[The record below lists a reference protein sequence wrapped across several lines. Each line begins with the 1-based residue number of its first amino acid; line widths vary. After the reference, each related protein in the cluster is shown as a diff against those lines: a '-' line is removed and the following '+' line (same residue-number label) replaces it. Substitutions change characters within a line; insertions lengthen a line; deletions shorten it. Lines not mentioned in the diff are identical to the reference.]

1 MLVDK
6 LVDRLIPLKEF
17 VALHPRLGTEGTLRR
32 WIRENYRGFARC
44 AIRVGEK
51 YYIDSDAVEGW
62 LEGQRV
68 NQRSE
73 KTEK

>member
-17 VALHPRLGTEGTLRR
+17 VALHHRLGTEGTLRR
-32 WIRENYRGFARC
+32 WIRENYRGFAEC

-51 YYIDSDAVEGW
+51 YYIDLDAVEGW
-62 LEGQRV
+62 LEEQRV
-68 NQRSE
+68 NQRSK